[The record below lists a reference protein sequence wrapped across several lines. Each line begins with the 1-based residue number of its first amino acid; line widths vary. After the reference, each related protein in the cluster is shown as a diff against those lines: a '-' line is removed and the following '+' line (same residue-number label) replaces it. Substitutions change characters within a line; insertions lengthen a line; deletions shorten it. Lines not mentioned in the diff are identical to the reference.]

1 MPAGTETSS
10 VRVLRTRPHTVTVGA
25 RLLDDLALSGAFRA
39 GARSLDH
46 ADRRALLHLDL
57 ACAAAVGARFRRGA
71 AFGAAAAACLAFFQA
86 LHLYLAL
93 TAFGRLHE
101 GQPDCNIDII
111 AADRRVGIACTCAAA
126 KSAETAAKKAF
137 ENIPD
142 IKAAETAAKASR
154 AACARA
160 IGRVHA
166 RVAELIVPLT
176 LRGVAEDLVC
186 LVDLLDFAS
195 AVLSP
200 GFRSGWY
207 FFASLRY
214 AFFKSSAEASFATPS
229 TS

>member
-1 MPAGTETSS
+1 M
-10 VRVLRTRPHTVTVGA
+10 
-25 RLLDDLALSGAFRA
+25 
-39 GARSLDH
+39 
-46 ADRRALLHLDL
+46 
-57 ACAAAVGARFRRGA
+57 
-71 AFGAAAAACLAFFQA
+71 
-86 LHLYLAL
+86 AL

-186 LVDLLDFAS
+186 LVDLLEFRLGRLVAGIHIGVVLFRQL
-195 AVLSP
+195 AVC
-200 GFRSGWY
+200 
-207 FFASLRY
+207 FFQIVRGGILRD
-214 AFFKSSAEASFATPS
+214 AKHFIIIPLISQFPHLC
-229 TS
+229 